1 MELVEMRE
9 TDPDTHVNLKK
20 LARTPTF
27 SELVQEKIYEGKSKL
42 VIVQFWTTQLYLK
55 KLHKIIY

>member
-55 KLHKIIY
+55 KL